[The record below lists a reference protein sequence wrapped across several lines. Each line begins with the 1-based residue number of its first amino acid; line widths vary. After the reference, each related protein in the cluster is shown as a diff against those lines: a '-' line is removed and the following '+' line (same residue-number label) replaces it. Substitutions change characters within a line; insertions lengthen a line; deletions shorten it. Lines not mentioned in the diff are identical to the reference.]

1 MSLTIYGYNF
11 VVIYGLSMQ
20 LVVSWH
26 MKAAT
31 MCEFS
36 RHEFVDGLE
45 ALG

>member
-1 MSLTIYGYNF
+1 
-11 VVIYGLSMQ
+11 MQ

-31 MCEFS
+31 MCEFTKN
-36 RHEFVDGLE
+36 EFVDGLE